1 MVIDRMGAS
10 ASLIPVSDFLCFGPP
25 PLFPYPYPYPL
36 ALEPSIPS
44 VRPRNFNHE
53 SLATPSTLVS
63 FPLSACGFRIIYIN
77 INSVS
82 DGTRRFLVRDDGLLG
97 A

>member
-10 ASLIPVSDFLCFGPP
+10 SSLIPVSDFLCFGPP
-25 PLFPYPYPYPL
+25 PLFPYPYPL
-36 ALEPSIPS
+36 ALGPSIPS
-44 VRPRNFNHE
+44 VRPRNSNHE
-53 SLATPSTLVS
+53 SLATSFDARLLPPTLRLW
-63 FPLSACGFRIIYIN
+63 LSYRITY

-82 DGTRRFLVRDDGLLG
+82 DGTRRFLVRDDGLVG